1 MALHTWHKGGIVLHG
16 KAAVPAGLTGMLQG
30 GDRAL
35 CPPDGHGQHLMGK
48 GTLVCFIPKGWEL
61 GSCHSHMKALMLVCI
76 S

>member
-16 KAAVPAGLTGMLQG
+16 KAAVPAGLRGMLQG

-35 CPPDGHGQHLMGK
+35 CPPDGHGQHLMG
-48 GTLVCFIPKGWEL
+48 WA
-61 GSCHSHMKALMLVCI
+61 KALLCVLYQRVG